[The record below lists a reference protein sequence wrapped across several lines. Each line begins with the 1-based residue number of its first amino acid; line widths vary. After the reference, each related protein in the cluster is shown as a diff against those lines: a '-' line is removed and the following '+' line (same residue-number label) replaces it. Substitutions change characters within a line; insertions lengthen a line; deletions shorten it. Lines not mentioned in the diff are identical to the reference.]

1 MHAFLTLIRYKKRY
15 VYFALTA
22 MALHR
27 IPLILS
33 RKIRFHKTLGCG
45 LGDTFSKKADWQQ
58 YGLLTVVED
67 KSGGAVLSQNIET
80 IRSSIYGKFIT
91 GWWRFF
97 GCELYTLVLKP
108 IEGHGLWD
116 GREAFGPLPPKS
128 DYEGTI
134 GILTRATLDGSKRG
148 RFWEHVEAVS
158 NDMRKADG
166 YLFSVGIGETPFLR
180 QATFSVWESKA
191 KMKAFAYGMHNHV
204 DVIQKT
210 RKEAWYKEDMF
221 VRFRIIKADGSLN
234 GKNPLSSVFINK

>member
-1 MHAFLTLIRYKKRY
+1 MYAFLTLVRYKRRY
-15 VYFALTA
+15 IYFALTA

-27 IPLILS
+27 IPLILN
-33 RKIRFHKTLGCG
+33 RKIKFHKALGCG
-45 LGDTFSKKADWQQ
+45 MGDTFSKKADWQQ
-58 YGLLTVVED
+58 YGLLAVVDETTG
-67 KSGGAVLSQNIET
+67 KNAIPLEVGAL
-80 IRSSIYGKFIT
+80 RRRIYGRFIT

-97 GCELYTLVLKP
+97 GCELFTLSLEP

-116 GREAFGPLPPKS
+116 GKEAFGSLPTKS
-128 DYEGTI
+128 DYEGRI
-134 GILTRATLDGSKRG
+134 GILTRATINGSKSG

-166 YLFSVGIGETPFLR
+166 YLFSVGVGETPFLR

-191 KMKAFAYGMHNHV
+191 KMKAFAYGMHHHV

-221 VRFRIIKADGSLN
+221 VRFRIERADGTISGRKPLN
-234 GKNPLSSVFINK
+234 V